1 MTAKILPE
9 THALGQLHPH
19 SLCLE
24 LAVSSR
30 PGLDDSV
37 HGGVNNLPAQI
48 LTHELCH
55 WIDLVGT
62 VWGQEYFD
70 IVFAALDYA
79 VRDQADPVGS
89 YPVMLRLFDNDRAI
103 LFPSYYKVVNPDSRP
118 TSAKYPW
125 VISFSCGAWIDPMG
139 KLDESKPIFFVRFN
153 QGLQGPQVA
162 RQPLTVGALLE
173 LRATAAEITTFHE
186 WLPSR
191 SLEEQVVENEKFRR
205 ERIACLYDPQLTT
218 YSAAAHLLSFCTNE
232 SEFATICANG
242 AVLADVCLNV
252 VTKSFSR
259 LRHPKEF
266 GEFTPQRLGGFR
278 TTHDRGY
285 LFACLAYH
293 AREIGKTI
301 IDDDAVSELVE
312 RVGLRSL
319 DAIYDAAERHFDQR
333 LNSVAKLQCSD
344 LKRIRAELAEMGSEI
359 LRWRHSRSGRVC
371 AAREYMGADLPSP
384 VVMTNDCEEFRITS
398 CGLTAD
404 DCNLLLKLDS
414 RVRDLTR
421 DALRAGRGLDFGFPD
436 YVY

>member
-1 MTAKILPE
+1 MPANILPE

-24 LAVSSR
+24 LGVSSR
-30 PGLDDSV
+30 PSLNEALRGGSDSQ
-37 HGGVNNLPAQI
+37 PAQI
-48 LTHELCH
+48 LAHELCH
-55 WIDLVGT
+55 WTDVVGT
-62 VWGQEYFD
+62 VWGQEYLD
-70 IVFAALDYA
+70 IVFAALDCAARNPADA
-79 VRDQADPVGS
+79 VES
-89 YPVMLRLFDNDRAI
+89 YPAMLRLFDSDRAI
-103 LFPSYYKVVNPDSRP
+103 LFPSYYKVVNPDACS
-118 TSAKYPW
+118 TTFKTPW
-125 VISFSCGAWIDPMG
+125 VISFSCGARFDPMG
-139 KLDESKPIFFVRFN
+139 RLDEGSPIFFVRFN
-153 QGLQGPQVA
+153 ESLQGPQVA
-162 RQPLTVGALLE
+162 RQPLTIGALLE

-232 SEFATICANG
+232 SVLATICANG

-266 GEFTPQRLGGFR
+266 GAFTPQRLGGFR

-293 AREIGKTI
+293 AREMGKTI

-333 LNSVAKLQCSD
+333 LNSLAKLQCSD

-404 DCNLLLKLDS
+404 DHNLLLKLDS